1 MVTPRVASLLPSATE
16 MVAALDLAPLLVGRS
31 HECDHPPAVAALPVL
46 TSSTLD
52 RGLTGAALHD
62 AVADRVRRAL
72 ALFAVDEQKLAAL
85 APDVILTQTLC
96 AVCAVGPDDL
106 AAYVQTLRPGVRL
119 VALDGVDLASVF
131 ADMRRVAD
139 ACGEPARAAPLIA
152 ALRGRLDAIARA
164 VAGAPRRRV
173 ACLEWLAPLMT
184 AGNWGPELAAIA
196 GGTAVLAQAGVH
208 SGTVELAALA
218 AADPDVIVIAPCSY
232 AIARSLA
239 ELPDLAADPAW
250 QGLRAVRAGAVFV
263 ADGNRFFNRP
273 GPRLVDSAEI
283 LAEILHPERTGTAR
297 RGRDWIRLGEDPD
310 ARRQAP

>member
-1 MVTPRVASLLPSATE
+1 VVTPRVASLLPSATE
-16 MVAALDLAPLLVGRS
+16 MVAALDLADLLVGRS
-31 HECDHPPAVAALPVL
+31 HECDHPAAVAALPIL

-52 RGLTGAALHD
+52 DGLGGAALHA

-72 ALFAVDEQKLAAL
+72 ALFAVDEARLAAL
-85 APDVILTQTLC
+85 RPDVILTQTLC

-106 AAYVQTLRPGVRL
+106 AAYVQTVRPGVRL

-131 ADMRRVAD
+131 GDVRRVAA
-139 ACGEPARAAPLIA
+139 ACGQPARAEPLIA
-152 ALRGRLDAIARA
+152 ALQARLDAIARA
-164 VAGAPRRRV
+164 VDGAPRPRL

-196 GGTAVLAQAGVH
+196 GGEAVLARPGVH
-208 SGTVELAALA
+208 SGTVALDALA

-239 ELPDLAADPAW
+239 ELPALARAPVWRA
-250 QGLRAVRAGAVFV
+250 LRAVRAGAVFV
-263 ADGNRFFNRP
+263 ADGSRFFNRP

-283 LAEILHPERTGTAR
+283 LAEILHPERIGTAR
-297 RGRDWIRLGEDPD
+297 RGRDWIRLGEEPD
-310 ARRQAP
+310 ARRQAR